1 MGNDKQPRDLLVR
14 KKETINTWDMRMIS
28 QLPAPVKKLPP
39 AGVRHVTFEELLACF
54 GEKDDH
60 YYVIDS
66 RELKIHTA
74 LFRPFQ
80 TNDISIIYVD
90 EGELTA
96 RYDEVIYTLQP
107 GTLLLKPPNKTMQVM
122 GISKGGHFRVF
133 GFMQHCVGTPILPAK
148 HMEALLL
155 MASREPVLLLDTH
168 NRHAVELLLSLLQHK
183 GKTAEKGTLYRESVA
198 HIFSLLVLEVIGLFQ
213 RKKMDSLHSISRKEQ
228 LTVQFMQL
236 VREHAKEQRS
246 VQFYADLLF
255 VTPKYLSKC
264 VKEVTGKTCG
274 AIIDEIVVAQAKTLL
289 NNHTLTIGQVADEL
303 HFSDQFFFSK
313 FFKKHTGSSPYH
325 YRTAV

>member
-1 MGNDKQPRDLLVR
+1 
-14 KKETINTWDMRMIS
+14 MRMIS
-28 QLPAPVKKLPP
+28 QLPAPVRQLPP
-39 AGVRHVTFEELLACF
+39 AGVRHVTFEELLQFF
-54 GEKDDH
+54 GKKNDH

-66 RELKIHTA
+66 RQLKIQTA

-80 TNDISIIYVD
+80 TNDISIIYVG
-90 EGELTA
+90 EGEITA
-96 RYDEVIYTLQP
+96 RYDDTIYTLHP
-107 GTLLLKPPNKTMQVM
+107 GTLMLKPPNKTLQVLR
-122 GISKGGHFRVF
+122 ISKGAHFRLF
-133 GFMQHCVGTPILPAK
+133 GFMQHCAGTPILPAK

-155 MASREPVLLLDTH
+155 MATREPVLLPDNDH
-168 NRHAVELLLSLLQHK
+168 KNIVELLLTLLQQK
-183 GKTAEKGTLYRESVA
+183 GKTPEKGTLYRESVA

-213 RKKMDSLHSISRKEQ
+213 RKKLDTLHSISRKEQ

-246 VQFYADLLF
+246 VQFYADRLF

-274 AIIDEIVVAQAKTLL
+274 AIIDEMVVAQAKTLL
-289 NNHTLTIGQVADEL
+289 SNHALTIGQVADEL

-313 FFKKHTGSSPYH
+313 FFKKHTGSSPYQ